1 MDLQLSERV
10 IVVVGGT
17 GVIGSA
23 VVERLRAEGAIAIPA
38 TRSGSGELGISL
50 DTGDERSLH
59 DGFETVLEQY
69 GRLDGVVMT
78 AAPSAG
84 ALNSSA
90 DPDVILEAINKKA
103 MAFLRV
109 ANVALPL
116 MARAGFGRL
125 VAVSGQNALLSTNLI
140 LGVRNVALNTMAKTV
155 ADSYAGSGVTVNV
168 VNPGHVLAHPSPRV
182 MPGRPGDSTP
192 ENNADLIA
200 FLLSPLAGAISGE
213 SLSMGHRVLGQT
225 VI

>member
-1 MDLQLSERV
+1 M
-10 IVVVGGT
+10 VGGT
-17 GVIGSA
+17 GVVGSA
-23 VVERLRAEGAIAIPA
+23 VVERLRTEGAIAIPA
-38 TRSGSGELGISL
+38 SRSGGGELGIVMDTSDETSL
-50 DTGDERSLH
+50 R
-59 DGFETVLEQY
+59 DGFEAVLRKH

-84 ALNSSA
+84 SLNSST
-90 DPDVILEAINKKA
+90 DPEIVLTAIDEKA

-109 ANVALPL
+109 ANAALPL
-116 MARAGFGRL
+116 MAREGFGRL

-140 LGVRNVALNTMAKTV
+140 LGVRNVALNTMAKTI

-168 VNPGHVLAHPSPRV
+168 INPGHVVQHPSPRV
-182 MPGRPGDSTP
+182 VPGRPGDSTP
-192 ENNADLIA
+192 QNSADLIA
-200 FLLSPLAGAISGE
+200 FLLSPLASAISGE